1 MEDWEAG
8 LDSQLSSLDPK
19 FRRKGINIY
28 LVLSTIC
35 TEIFRNSF
43 YKLKIYKLFL
53 LLSLKE
59 IKYFVLFSEFK
70 DNDVKFLGL
79 DLTIWAMIFNNVW
92 KNQ

>member
-1 MEDWEAG
+1 M
-8 LDSQLSSLDPK
+8 DSQLSSLDPK
-19 FRRKGINIY
+19 FRRKGINVY
-28 LVLSTIC
+28 LVLSTIF

-43 YKLKIYKLFL
+43 YKLKICKLFL
-53 LLSLKE
+53 QQSLKE

-92 KNQ
+92 KIQ